1 MPLLA
6 VTDLTARHGTG
17 DAVFPPLSFTIES
30 GQHTL
35 ILGASGSGKTTLLNL
50 IAGLM
55 LPAQGEVHFRDQP
68 ITKLGEAD
76 RDRLRGMHVGFVL
89 QRLHLIGSLSV
100 LDNLILARRLA
111 GLPVARAESQAL
123 LAQLGLGDY
132 AERMPA
138 TLSQGESQ
146 RVALARALAHRPT
159 LVLADEPTAAL
170 DDANCAAAMQLMF
183 EHAAAAGA
191 TLVVATHDARIR
203 ARFAQVLNL
212 SGRPCAS
219 ATI

>member
-1 MPLLA
+1 MPRCGL
-6 VTDLTARHGTG
+6 G
-17 DAVFPPLSFTIES
+17 DAAPRRGAADDGE
-30 GQHTL
+30 GERHWTL
-35 ILGASGSGKTTLLNL
+35 DFDKDDTQL
-50 IAGLM
+50 
-55 LPAQGEVHFRDQP
+55 
-68 ITKLGEAD
+68 AD

-203 ARFAQVLNL
+203 ARFAQVVNL